1 MAGSRVVK
9 SSNAI
14 VKKLRTESGGKYIK
28 NSLSSSENSLDVSCE
43 GTHKILPMVSE
54 DKVVE

>member
-1 MAGSRVVK
+1 MR

-43 GTHKILPMVSE
+43 GTPKILPMVSE